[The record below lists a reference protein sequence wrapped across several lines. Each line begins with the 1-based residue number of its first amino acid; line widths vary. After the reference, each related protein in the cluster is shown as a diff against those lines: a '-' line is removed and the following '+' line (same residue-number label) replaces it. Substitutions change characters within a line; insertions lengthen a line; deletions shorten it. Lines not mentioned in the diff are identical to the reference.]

1 MRTNLFF
8 VAALVLLSLTTFAF
22 FSNLSSYRRAVQQLT
37 EHDDAIMELDYL
49 VIRFYCLR
57 TATWEVTRMDQDKY
71 ADDYQALLA
80 LLQNHLATTPPQL
93 AASLFEGYQESVKS
107 VREILATLVTVYQD
121 AGTQALAGERHGAE
135 VLLLATVP
143 REHVFLDS
151 TKGLTKRILHERVIR
166 HQRTLTKVQ
175 QLTWII
181 LSGNLIIFLLFFTLF
196 FLGRYQVRQCEQ
208 RVTHLQG
215 DRSWVRAFAESWV
228 PVLLLLLTAGGGV
241 RAAEVLHIPRAHRVA
256 NEDPGCCTW
265 ACLETTGNYL
275 SLPSLQGLT
284 RARAQRALEIPQGES
299 RPRDDSAGTLER
311 IRTELSHRQVR
322 FRFQLEGDYSLD
334 LLRTGL
340 AQGVPILL
348 SVRDYPEP
356 GSYHAVLLLGLS
368 DEQVTVLDP
377 NDVEHNRAF
386 ARSWLAPHWTGRAV
400 LLLGS
405 SQESVAP
412 CPRLGPPLAGVS
424 CPSRASS
431 LTPSGTYAA
440 PLLALSP
447 RSESLLA
454 AMRRGKADCRRVLLE
469 EFALT
474 PREAEA
480 TLERLWRRPLL
491 TVK

>member
-1 MRTNLFF
+1 
-8 VAALVLLSLTTFAF
+8 
-22 FSNLSSYRRAVQQLT
+22 
-37 EHDDAIMELDYL
+37 
-49 VIRFYCLR
+49 
-57 TATWEVTRMDQDKY
+57 MDQDKY
-71 ADDYQALLA
+71 VDDYQALLA

-107 VREILATLVTVYQD
+107 VREILATLVAVYQD
-121 AGTQALAGERHGAE
+121 AGAQALAGERHGAE

-208 RVTHLQG
+208 RATHLQG

-228 PVLLLLLTAGGGV
+228 PVLLLLLAGRWV
-241 RAAEVLHIPRAHRVA
+241 RAADVLHIPRAHRVA

-265 ACLETTGNYL
+265 ACLETAGNYL

-322 FRFQLEGDYSLD
+322 FCLQLEGDYSLS

-368 DEQVTVLDP
+368 DEQVIVLDP

-405 SQESVAP
+405 SQVSVAP
-412 CPRLGPPLAGVS
+412 CPGRGRPLAVAS
-424 CPSRASS
+424 CPSRSLRSQESS
-431 LTPSGTYAA
+431 SSFLTPSGTYAA